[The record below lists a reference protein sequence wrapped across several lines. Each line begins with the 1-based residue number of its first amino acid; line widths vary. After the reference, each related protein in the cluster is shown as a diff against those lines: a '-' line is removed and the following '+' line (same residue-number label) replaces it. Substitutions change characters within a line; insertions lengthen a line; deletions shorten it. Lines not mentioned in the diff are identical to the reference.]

1 MIKGLGVPFW
11 QEHVTAASAYKGSAI
26 EYAKA
31 HYISVSALYYWQRKF
46 RAKETAVKKMT
57 VNETYSKEPSV
68 HSSNS
73 KKVGAPSSLSS
84 QFVALRMAT
93 TGVPL
98 APTTVAAHC
107 ALVLASQ
114 VRLELSE
121 LPDPQWLVGLVRAT
135 QGAQSCTQVA

>member
-31 HYISVSALYYWQRKF
+31 HDISVSALYYWQRKF
-46 RAKETAVKKMT
+46 RAKE
-57 VNETYSKEPSV
+57 PSV
-68 HSSNS
+68 YSSSS
-73 KKVGAPSSLSS
+73 KKVGASSSLSS

-93 TGVPL
+93 TVAPL

-121 LPDPQWLVGLVRAT
+121 LPDPQWLVNLVNAT
-135 QGAQSCTQVA
+135 QGAQ

>member
-31 HYISVSALYYWQRKF
+31 HDISVSALYYWQRKF

-57 VNETYSKEPSV
+57 VNETYSKEPSF
-68 HSSNS
+68 HSSSS
-73 KKVGAPSSLSS
+73 KKVGTPSSLSS
-84 QFVALRMAT
+84 QFVALRVAPPVT
-93 TGVPL
+93 PL
-98 APTTVAAHC
+98 VTPPSTIAPCT
-107 ALVLASQ
+107 LVMASQ

-121 LPDPQWLVGLVRAT
+121 LPDPQWLVNLVNAT
-135 QGAQSCTQVA
+135 QGAQ

>member
-1 MIKGLGVPFW
+1 MIKGLGLPFW

-31 HYISVSALYYWQRKF
+31 HDITVSALYYWQRKF
-46 RAKETAVKKMT
+46 SAKETAVKKIAI
-57 VNETYSKEPSV
+57 NETFAKEPIV

-73 KKVGAPSSLSS
+73 KKVGTPSSLSS

-93 TGVPL
+93 TLAPL
-98 APTTVAAHC
+98 APTTVAAPC
-107 ALVLASQ
+107 TLVMASQ
-114 VRLELSE
+114 VRLEFSS
-121 LPDPQWLVGLVRAT
+121 LPDPQWLVSLVRAT

>member
-31 HYISVSALYYWQRKF
+31 HDISVSALYYWQRKF

-57 VNETYSKEPSV
+57 VNETFAKEPIV

-84 QFVALRMAT
+84 QFVTLRVAT
-93 TGVPL
+93 TVAPLVAPL
-98 APTTVAAHC
+98 APTTVAALC
-107 ALVLASQ
+107 TLVMASQ
-114 VRLELSE
+114 VRLELSA
-121 LPDPQWLVGLVRAT
+121 LPDPQWLVSLVRAT
-135 QGAQSCTQVA
+135 QGAH

>member
-31 HYISVSALYYWQRKF
+31 HDISVSALYYWQRKF

-57 VNETYSKEPSV
+57 VNETYSKEPSF
-68 HSSNS
+68 HSSSS

-93 TGVPL
+93 TVAPL

-107 ALVLASQ
+107 TLVLASQ
-114 VRLELSE
+114 VRLELSS
-121 LPDPQWLVGLVRAT
+121 LPDPQWLVNLVNAT
-135 QGAQSCTQVA
+135 QGAQSCTRVA

>member
-31 HYISVSALYYWQRKF
+31 HDISVSALYYWQRKF
-46 RAKETAVKKMT
+46 SAKESAIKKIA
-57 VNETYSKEPSV
+57 VNETFAKEPIV

-73 KKVGAPSSLSS
+73 KKVGTPSSLSS
-84 QFVALRMAT
+84 QFVALRVAPPVAT
-93 TGVPL
+93 LLTPPAAI
-98 APTTVAAHC
+98 APCT
-107 ALVLASQ
+107 LVMASQ

-121 LPDPQWLVGLVRAT
+121 LPDPHWLVNLMRAA
-135 QGAQSCTQVA
+135 QGVQ